1 MKTRQD
7 ALRRT
12 LLQAGAACCMAAAL
26 PLRAQP
32 ATTRFLVAAAAGGA
46 TDLLTRQF
54 AQWLGEEWG
63 RPTVAENRPGAGGVI
78 ATQAIQRSP
87 ADGSTLMLAA
97 LSHVA
102 NVGMMDNVQYD
113 PVKDFTVIAKL
124 VTFGSVL
131 VVNPSVPA
139 EDLRQFIA
147 HVKANPD
154 KLNWALGATGTS
166 QHLAGV
172 TLAREAGLKY
182 TMVPYKGGGPAM
194 IDLLSGQVQFMIE
207 SIPTAI
213 PHIQSRKIRALA
225 VTGGKRSSGLPDVPT
240 MAEAG
245 VPGFDVETWFML
257 IGPAGI
263 PQAFVDSTYQAL
275 EKIMAR
281 PQVQERLIAL
291 GARPDLQDPA
301 RSRAFI
307 ESEARRWLPII
318 REAGIKVG

>member
-1 MKTRQD
+1 MNVRHD
-7 ALRRT
+7 VLRRT
-12 LLQAGAACCMAAAL
+12 LLQAGAACAAAAAL

-32 ATTRFLVAAAAGGA
+32 STHRFLVAAAAGGA

-63 RPTVAENRPGAGGVI
+63 RPTVVENRPGAGGVI
-78 ATQAIQRSP
+78 ATQAVQRAP
-87 ADGSTLMLAA
+87 ADGATLMLGA

-113 PVKDFTVIAKL
+113 PVKDFTIIAKL

-131 VVNPSVPA
+131 VVHPSVPA
-139 EDLRQFIA
+139 EDLKQFIA

-194 IDLLSGQVQFMIE
+194 TDLLSGQVQFMIE

-213 PHIQSRKIRALA
+213 PHIQSRRIRALA
-225 VTGGKRSSGLPDVPT
+225 VTGSKRSSGLPEVPT
-240 MAEAG
+240 IAEAG
-245 VPGFDVETWFML
+245 VPGFDVETWFTL

-263 PQAFVDSTYQAL
+263 PQAFVDGTYQAL

-281 PQVQERLIAL
+281 PQVQERLVAL

-307 ESEARRWLPII
+307 ESEARRWLPLIK
-318 REAGIKVG
+318 EAGIKVG

>member
-1 MKTRQD
+1 MTIRHD

-12 LLQAGAACCMAAAL
+12 LLGAAAACGAAAVL

-32 ATTRFLVAAAAGGA
+32 ATTRFIVAAAAGGA

-78 ATQAIQRSP
+78 ATQFVQRAP
-87 ADGSTLMLAA
+87 ADGSTLMLGA

-131 VVNPSVPA
+131 VVHPSVPA

-194 IDLLSGQVQFMIE
+194 TDLLSGQVQFMIE

-213 PHIQSRKIRALA
+213 PHIQSRRIRALA
-225 VTGGKRSSGLPDVPT
+225 VTGSRRSSGLPDVPT
-240 MAEAG
+240 IAEAG
-245 VPGFDVETWFML
+245 VPGFDVETWFTL

-263 PQAFVDSTYQAL
+263 PQSFVDGTYQAL
-275 EKIMAR
+275 ERIMAR
-281 PQVQERLIAL
+281 PQVQERLVAL

>member
-1 MKTRQD
+1 MTIRHD

-12 LLQAGAACCMAAAL
+12 LLGAAAACSAAAVL

-32 ATTRFLVAAAAGGA
+32 ATTRFIVAAAAGGA

-78 ATQAIQRSP
+78 ATQFVQRAP
-87 ADGSTLMLAA
+87 ADGSTLMLGA

-131 VVNPSVPA
+131 VVHPSVPA

-172 TLAREAGLKY
+172 TLAREAGLRY

-194 IDLLSGQVQFMIE
+194 TDLLSGQVQFMIE

-213 PHIQSRKIRALA
+213 PHIQSRRIRALA
-225 VTGGKRSSGLPDVPT
+225 VTGSRRSSGLPDVPT
-240 MAEAG
+240 IAEAG
-245 VPGFDVETWFML
+245 VPGFDVETWFTL

-263 PQAFVDSTYQAL
+263 PQSFVDGTYQAL

-281 PQVQERLIAL
+281 PQVQERLVAL

-318 REAGIKVG
+318 REAGIRVG

>member
-1 MKTRQD
+1 MTIRHD

-12 LLQAGAACCMAAAL
+12 LLGAAAACGAAAAM

-32 ATTRFLVAAAAGGA
+32 ATTRFIVAAAAGGA

-78 ATQAIQRSP
+78 ATQFVQRAP
-87 ADGSTLMLAA
+87 ADGSTLMLGA

-131 VVNPSVPA
+131 VVHPSVPA

-172 TLAREAGLKY
+172 TLAREAGLRY

-194 IDLLSGQVQFMIE
+194 TDLLSGQVQFMIE

-213 PHIQSRKIRALA
+213 PHIQSRRIRALA
-225 VTGGKRSSGLPDVPT
+225 VTGSRRSSGLPDVPT

-245 VPGFDVETWFML
+245 VPGFDVETWFTL

-263 PQAFVDSTYQAL
+263 PQSFVDGTYQAL
-275 EKIMAR
+275 ERIMAR
-281 PQVQERLIAL
+281 PQVQERLVAL

>member
-1 MKTRQD
+1 MNIRHD

-12 LLQAGAACCMAAAL
+12 LLQAGAACAAAAAL

-32 ATTRFLVAAAAGGA
+32 STHRFLVAAAPGGA

-63 RPTVAENRPGAGGVI
+63 RPTVVENRPGAGGVI
-78 ATQAIQRSP
+78 ATQAVQRAP
-87 ADGSTLMLAA
+87 ADGSTLMLGA

-113 PVKDFTVIAKL
+113 PVKDFTFIAKL
-124 VTFGSVL
+124 VTFASVL
-131 VVNPSVPA
+131 VVHPSVPA
-139 EDLRQFIA
+139 EDLKQFIA

-172 TLAREAGLKY
+172 TLAREAALKY

-194 IDLLSGQVQFMIE
+194 TDLLSGQVQFMIE

-213 PHIQSRKIRALA
+213 PHIQSRRIRALA
-225 VTGGKRSSGLPDVPT
+225 VTGSKRSSGLPDVPT

-245 VPGFDVETWFML
+245 VPGFDVETWFTL

-263 PQAFVDSTYQAL
+263 PQAFVDGTYQAL

-281 PQVQERLIAL
+281 PAVQERLVAL

-318 REAGIKVG
+318 KEAGIRVG

>member
-1 MKTRQD
+1 MTIRHD
-7 ALRRT
+7 ALRRS
-12 LLQAGAACCMAAAL
+12 LLAAAAACGAAAAL

-32 ATTRFLVAAAAGGA
+32 ATTRFIVAAAAGGA

-78 ATQAIQRSP
+78 ATQFVQRAP
-87 ADGSTLMLAA
+87 ADGSTLMLGA

-131 VVNPSVPA
+131 VVHPSVPA

-154 KLNWALGATGTS
+154 RLNWALGATGTS

-172 TLAREAGLKY
+172 TLAREAGLRY

-194 IDLLSGQVQFMIE
+194 TDLLSGQVQFMIE

-213 PHIQSRKIRALA
+213 PHIQSRRIRALA
-225 VTGGKRSSGLPDVPT
+225 VTGSRRSSGLPEVPT
-240 MAEAG
+240 IAEAG
-245 VPGFDVETWFML
+245 VPGFDVETWFTL

-263 PQAFVDSTYQAL
+263 PQPFVDGTYQAL
-275 EKIMAR
+275 ERIMAR
-281 PQVQERLIAL
+281 PPVQERLVAL

-318 REAGIKVG
+318 REAGIRVG